1 MNIYVSNINFRATEE
16 GLREAF
22 ERFGEVSSVKIITDR
37 ETGRSRGFGF
47 VEMPNDSEGT
57 AAIEQLNGVDFFD
70 RQLSVKQ
77 AEARP
82 EGGGGRSFNKGG
94 GGFNRG
100 GGGGGGYKSGGGR
113 RDGGYEKRW

>member
-22 ERFGEVSSVKIITDR
+22 EKFGEVSSVKIITDR
-37 ETGRSRGFGF
+37 DSGRSRGFGF
-47 VEMPNDSEGT
+47 VEMPNDSEG
-57 AAIEQLNGVDFFD
+57 AQAIEQLNGYEFFE

-82 EGGGGRSFNKGG
+82 EGGNRSFNKGG
-94 GGFNRG
+94 GGYKG
-100 GGGGGGYKSGGGR
+100 GGGGR